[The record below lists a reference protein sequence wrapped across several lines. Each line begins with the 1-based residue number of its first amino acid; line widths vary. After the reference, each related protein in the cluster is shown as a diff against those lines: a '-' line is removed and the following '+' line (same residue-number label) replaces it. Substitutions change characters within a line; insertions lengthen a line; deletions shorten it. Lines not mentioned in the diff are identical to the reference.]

1 MKDFFHK
8 YSYSMIKMLLTQ
20 IVISIFGLML
30 SMATVSA
37 SSAIAIA
44 VSVFAILFYLFL
56 IYTLVWEIGAKDK
69 ISVDVGKKQYKR
81 FTGLWMGLVA
91 NIPNIV
97 LAVILAVS
105 QPFVAKSAEGQ
116 ELNGLGIVSVIANVL
131 QGMYF
136 GAISAIK
143 LPTGKFL
150 SDMWWTYFLIIVP
163 AVVISF
169 LAYYLGHRNF
179 RFFGCFANKKNNTK

>member
-1 MKDFFHK
+1 MKEFFHK

-37 SSAIAIA
+37 SGAVAIA

-56 IYTLVWEIGAKDK
+56 IYTLVWEIGAKDR
-69 ISVDVGKKQYKR
+69 ISVDVGKKTYKPL
-81 FTGLWMGLVA
+81 TGLWMALIA
-91 NIPNIV
+91 NVPNIV
-97 LAVILAVS
+97 LAMILAISKLLISNV
-105 QPFVAKSAEGQ
+105 EGK
-116 ELNGLGIVSVIANVL
+116 EFNGLGVVSVIANVL

-143 LPTGKFL
+143 IPSGQPL
-150 SDMWWTYFLIIVP
+150 SDLWWTYFLIVIP
-163 AVVISF
+163 ALVTSF

-179 RFFGCFANKKNNTK
+179 RFFGGLANNKKN

>member
-1 MKDFFHK
+1 MKEFFHK

-20 IVISIFGLML
+20 IVISIFGLVL
-30 SMATVSA
+30 SMATVNA
-37 SSAIAIA
+37 SSAVAIA
-44 VSVFAILFYLFL
+44 VSIFAILFYLFL

-69 ISVDVGKKQYKR
+69 ISVDVGKKTYKPL
-81 FTGLWMGLVA
+81 TGLWMALIA

-97 LAVILAVS
+97 LAVILAAGRLFISNVDG
-105 QPFVAKSAEGQ
+105 K
-116 ELNGLGIVSVIANVL
+116 ELNGLGIASVIANVL

-143 LPTGKFL
+143 LPTGNLL
-150 SDMWWTYFLIIVP
+150 SEMWWTYFLIVIP
-163 AVVISF
+163 ALVTSF

-179 RFFGCFANKKNNTK
+179 RFFGGLANKKKS

>member
-1 MKDFFHK
+1 MKELFHK

-30 SMATVSA
+30 SMATVNA
-37 SSAIAIA
+37 SSGVAIA
-44 VSVFAILFYLFL
+44 VSIFAILFYLFL

-69 ISVDVGKKQYKR
+69 ISVDVGKKTYKP
-81 FTGLWMGLVA
+81 FTGLWMALVA
-91 NIPNIV
+91 NVPNIV
-97 LAVILAVS
+97 LAIILAIGKMFISNV
-105 QPFVAKSAEGQ
+105 EGK
-116 ELNGLGIVSVIANVL
+116 EFNGLGIVSVIANVL

-143 LPTGKFL
+143 IPSGQPL
-150 SDMWWTYFLIIVP
+150 SDLWWTYFLIVIP
-163 AVVISF
+163 ALVTSF

-179 RFFGCFANKKNNTK
+179 RFFGSLANKKKN

>member
-1 MKDFFHK
+1 MKEFFHK

-37 SSAIAIA
+37 SSGVAIA
-44 VSVFAILFYLFL
+44 VSIFAILFYLFL

-69 ISVDVGKKQYKR
+69 ISVDVGKKAYKP
-81 FTGLWMGLVA
+81 FTGLWMSLIA
-91 NIPNIV
+91 NVPNII
-97 LAVILAVS
+97 LALILAVS
-105 QPFVAKSAEGQ
+105 QPFISNANGK
-116 ELNGLGIVSVIANVL
+116 ELNGLGIVSVISNVL

-143 LPTGKFL
+143 LPSGKFL
-150 SDMWWTYFLIIVP
+150 SDMWWTYFLIIIP
-163 AVVISF
+163 ALVISF
-169 LAYYLGHRNF
+169 LAYYLGHKNF
-179 RFFGCFANKKNNTK
+179 RFFGFFTNKKKDSK

>member
-1 MKDFFHK
+1 MKEFFHK

-30 SMATVSA
+30 SMATVNA
-37 SSAIAIA
+37 SSAVSIA

-69 ISVDVGKKQYKR
+69 ISVDVGKKTYKP
-81 FTGLWMGLVA
+81 FTGLWMALVA
-91 NIPNIV
+91 NAPNIV
-97 LAVILAVS
+97 LAIILTVS
-105 QPFVAKSAEGQ
+105 KLAIKNVEGK
-116 ELNGLGIVSVIANVL
+116 EFNGLGIVSVIANVL

-143 LPTGKFL
+143 MPSGQIISNL
-150 SDMWWTYFLIIVP
+150 WWTYFLIVIP
-163 AVVISF
+163 ALITSF

-179 RFFGCFANKKNNTK
+179 RFFGGFTNNNKKN

>member
-1 MKDFFHK
+1 MKDFFNK
-8 YSYSMIKMLLTQ
+8 YSYSMVKMFITQ

-37 SSAIAIA
+37 SSIVAIV

-69 ISVDVGKKQYKR
+69 ISVDVGKKAYKPL
-81 FTGLWMGLVA
+81 TGLWMSLIA
-91 NIPNIV
+91 NIPNLIF
-97 LAVILAVS
+97 AIIFAVS
-105 QPFVAKSAEGQ
+105 RPFVSNVAGKEF
-116 ELNGLGIVSVIANVL
+116 NGLGIASIIANVL

-143 LPTGKFL
+143 LPSGKLL
-150 SDMWWTYFLIIVP
+150 SELWITYFIIVIP
-163 AVVISF
+163 ALVTSF
-169 LAYYLGHRNF
+169 LAYFLGHKNF
-179 RFFGCFANKKNNTK
+179 RFFGGITDKKTNSK

>member
-1 MKDFFHK
+1 MKEFFHK

-20 IVISIFGLML
+20 IVISIVGLML

-37 SSAIAIA
+37 SSSVAIA
-44 VSVFAILFYLFL
+44 VSIFAILFYLFL

-69 ISVDVGKKQYKR
+69 ISVDVGKKAYKP
-81 FTGLWMGLVA
+81 FTGLWMSLIA

-97 LAVILAVS
+97 LALILAISRLFISNVDG
-105 QPFVAKSAEGQ
+105 K
-116 ELNGLGIVSVIANVL
+116 ELTGLGILSVIANVL

-143 LPTGKFL
+143 LPSGKFL
-150 SDMWWTYFLIIVP
+150 SDVWWTYFLIIIP
-163 AVVISF
+163 ALVISF

-179 RFFGCFANKKNNTK
+179 RFFGSFTNKKKESK